1 VEQKREP
8 MNNSTDMRRERQ
20 TSGQLTA
27 KSISIN
33 DAERKS
39 DGCARKAVE
48 LTSGDLSRVL
58 DSGLRGEQSLLTARQ
73 KSAEGV
79 VVTRV
84 AKARTVP
91 LPRGKGSDE

>member
-1 VEQKREP
+1 
-8 MNNSTDMRRERQ
+8 MRRERQ
-20 TSGQLTA
+20 TSGQLTV

-39 DGCARKAVE
+39 DGCAQKTVE
-48 LTSGDLSRVL
+48 LTSGGLSCVSN
-58 DSGLRGEQSLLTARQ
+58 SGLGESKGDPTAGQ

-79 VVTRV
+79 VVAEA

-91 LPRGKGSDE
+91 LPRGKERGK

>member
-1 VEQKREP
+1 
-8 MNNSTDMRRERQ
+8 MNNSADMRRERQ

-27 KSISIN
+27 KSISIK

-48 LTSGDLSRVL
+48 LTSGDLSCVA
-58 DSGLRGEQSLLTARQ
+58 DSRLREPRGDLTLGQ

-79 VVTRV
+79 VVTQV

-91 LPRGKGSDE
+91 LPRGKGSGE

>member
-1 VEQKREP
+1 
-8 MNNSTDMRRERQ
+8 MNKSADKRRERQ
-20 TSGQLTA
+20 TSGQLTV

-48 LTSGDLSRVL
+48 LTSGDLFGVAESR
-58 DSGLRGEQSLLTARQ
+58 LREPRGNPIPEQ

-79 VVTRV
+79 VCAEQRI
-84 AKARTVP
+84 AHE
-91 LPRGKGSDE
+91 G

>member
-1 VEQKREP
+1 MK
-8 MNNSTDMRRERQ
+8 NSADMRRERQ

-33 DAERKS
+33 DAKRKS

-48 LTSGDLSRVL
+48 LTSGGLCCVADSRL
-58 DSGLRGEQSLLTARQ
+58 GEPQGDPTTGQ

-79 VVTRV
+79 VVQQWM
-84 AKARTVP
+84 KARTVP
-91 LPRGKGSDE
+91 LPRGKGSGE